1 MPPRRK
7 KVADQV
13 EFTQV
18 TDMTATYSIAPSVPD
33 LGIPEKSD
41 RTAGSSRKKPIDLRE
56 EEGVD
61 RLMAAVPVEEFFG
74 VFQKLDKLMSEMAA
88 VTVDEKAVK
97 ARKEDLRDN
106 IMRLASRWN
115 LWDGFK
121 SDAGGLSIKTPS
133 SRSSIDETMLRR
145 AMYDHFMGIGKAQS
159 EGNSETLTT
168 LLSTDAIDQIVS
180 AATKKSRAGAPYAEF
195 RLPGDKTPQEDA

>member
-7 KVADQV
+7 KVEVDFAPV
-13 EFTQV
+13 
-18 TDMTATYSIAPSVPD
+18 DMAATYTIAPSVPD
-33 LGIPEKSD
+33 LGIAGKSD
-41 RTAGSSRKKPIDLRE
+41 TPAPGRKKPIDLRD

-61 RLMAAVPVEEFFG
+61 RLMKAVPQDEFLG
-74 VFQKLDKLMSEMAA
+74 VFQKLDLLMVDLAA

-97 ARKEDLRDN
+97 ARKEDLRDAV
-106 IMRLASRWN
+106 MRLAGRWN

-121 SDAGGLSIKTPS
+121 SEAGGLSIKTPS

-145 AMYDHFMGIGKAQS
+145 ALYDHFMGIGKAWS
-159 EGNSETLTT
+159 EGNGETFQT
-168 LLSTDAIDQIVS
+168 LLCPGAIDKLVS